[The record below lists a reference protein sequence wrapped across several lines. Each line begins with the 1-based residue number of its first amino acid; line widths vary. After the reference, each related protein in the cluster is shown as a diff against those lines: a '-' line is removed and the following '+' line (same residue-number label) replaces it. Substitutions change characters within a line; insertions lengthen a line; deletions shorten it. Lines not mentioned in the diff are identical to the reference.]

1 MPVSGRPKI
10 GTQIAKIF
18 PGWGLYLGQV
28 VEIKEETYWVRYEDG
43 EEEGFKREGI
53 ELLQT
58 LLLYAEAE
66 ITTQVRNSRLRLR
79 EAGLMTEEEVSRAE
93 REEEEAR
100 EEERRVKAEE
110 EGEGGEEEGGEK
122 EEEEVEEKEMATP
135 SAARGSGGCTKGKH
149 QKARKKKRYE
159 EVVEIDGDD
168 KDEGEVA
175 DGDVEVGEEVEDKD
189 EKAIYLHC
197 ERCWCT
203 FISEGGLVYHKNKDV
218 CSQYKRKSTRNP
230 TPEEMEGGEGG
241 RQGLKCPVCERT
253 FEGPNCLKYH
263 LERAVGCVGGGR
275 EGGKKEEV
283 EAVLLSLARPK
294 ESRKPPWRERGR
306 RNGEEK
312 EGEEDDADWRLREKR
327 SKKAAALRKL
337 MTTMVGDGMKEEE
350 EEEEEGG
357 EGGMKRRGG
366 LRRRRAAIMG
376 TTKAAKLA
384 QREAKKKEKEE
395 SWGKKRRRVEE
406 DGEEDGSEFS
416 IVGEEESEEEGEEYN
431 DEDVEGEEDQEEE
444 EDEEGSVSVL
454 AGNGK
459 RRRRRFGGKEGWE
472 GKRQMVMKG
481 SKSRVVHSRVTV
493 SLSGVEGLVDTG
505 FDRGMLVVGEVEEG
519 LRTDLKGLQLLLH
532 HHRHHHQQQEVE
544 VKEGGRA
551 EEREEGP
558 RRVHEVVDLS
568 VWMLENG
575 LEVASLPLKLVHKT
589 RGPPPPPVLVDILPF
604 HSLPSP
610 FSFPSFPSSSSSKG
624 SCSRGRSDKRGRD
637 AEKGEADTDLLA
649 NAGGPVQSLD
659 ILPPPPPSSSFPSSS
674 SSSSIYIAL
683 GTTSLTA
690 AASRAMDVE
699 ILSNQASNAL
709 PMHIKGY
716 PVTRQANLLQ
726 IWGRREGMGGKEMV
740 MLYGVGH
747 TFGPVWDVRW
757 LPREVWWEEGKEEGK
772 RDVLGALVAVFGD
785 GRARVYLLPTPSS
798 LPSSSSSSS
807 SSAAPVVLLLPP
819 LLEMVPP
826 PGTCLTSVRVSPHD
840 PGLLLCGAT
849 NGMALLYRLHI
860 PTAAAAASLAAARTD
875 SMHSDDLT
883 SRPNFTPPSFASFLR
898 PPPPHS
904 PSPFPSFS
912 LQLHPTRRFFD
923 AREAPLPSLSS
934 VDVIAWHP
942 THPHLFVAGGHDCAL
957 RLWDMRKPFRPLFE
971 KSSFRLCACVMWL
984 PNGVGCLAGFANG
997 AVRILGLPE
1006 DVVKVRLYRHEAPVY
1021 DGVRGLDAVFLK
1033 GHVEKKRGGGKE
1045 EEEEEEEVERKEEEE
1060 GVVIATSGG
1069 NDGNFRVM
1077 VMDKEGLIPRRMGGQ
1092 MTKTCLLTLMSVRGK
1107 SGATTAAAEA
1117 ASGKKEEKGDDKEDD
1132 GRLTCELSWLRAPLK
1147 GESVEVSPAGVPDA
1161 PVRAGLAVT
1170 RVIIDE
1176 EGDPFAAVG
1185 GFSGLCRFVGLRA
1198 FLK

>member
-1 MPVSGRPKI
+1 MSEEEGGPPSSGSGGSGEPTNSTAAAGTLSLQPPAPRVGEAGALQTDKQGASAMPAETGRGREGSDVIDSDGAPTPGEQEGHEPESSVKEGAAAAAARPDRRAANQPRSQISMSYDKHTVANESVDDEEVVTLPPVAATARRRGSSSAAATFVPSSSNTTATVRKKGRQTPRMPVSGRPKI

-135 SAARGSGGCTKGKH
+135 FAARGSGGCTKGKH
-149 QKARKKKRYE
+149 QKARKKKRHE

-312 EGEEDDADWRLREKR
+312 GGEEDDADWRLREKR

-481 SKSRVVHSRVTV
+481 SKSRVVDSRVTV

-589 RGPPPPPVLVDILPF
+589 
-604 HSLPSP
+604 
-610 FSFPSFPSSSSSKG
+610 
-624 SCSRGRSDKRGRD
+624 
-637 AEKGEADTDLLA
+637 LA
-649 NAGGPVQSLD
+649 AGAG
-659 ILPPPPPSSSFPSSS
+659 
-674 SSSSIYIAL
+674 
-683 GTTSLTA
+683 
-690 AASRAMDVE
+690 
-699 ILSNQASNAL
+699 
-709 PMHIKGY
+709 
-716 PVTRQANLLQ
+716 VTR
-726 IWGRREGMGGKEMV
+726 GGEMRRK
-740 MLYGVGH
+740 
-747 TFGPVWDVRW
+747 
-757 LPREVWWEEGKEEGK
+757 
-772 RDVLGALVAVFGD
+772 
-785 GRARVYLLPTPSS
+785 
-798 LPSSSSSSS
+798 
-807 SSAAPVVLLLPP
+807 
-819 LLEMVPP
+819 
-826 PGTCLTSVRVSPHD
+826 
-840 PGLLLCGAT
+840 
-849 NGMALLYRLHI
+849 
-860 PTAAAAASLAAARTD
+860 
-875 SMHSDDLT
+875 
-883 SRPNFTPPSFASFLR
+883 
-898 PPPPHS
+898 
-904 PSPFPSFS
+904 
-912 LQLHPTRRFFD
+912 LHPTRRFFD

-1045 EEEEEEEVERKEEEE
+1045 EEEEEEVERKEEEE

-1107 SGATTAAAEA
+1107 NGATTAAAEA